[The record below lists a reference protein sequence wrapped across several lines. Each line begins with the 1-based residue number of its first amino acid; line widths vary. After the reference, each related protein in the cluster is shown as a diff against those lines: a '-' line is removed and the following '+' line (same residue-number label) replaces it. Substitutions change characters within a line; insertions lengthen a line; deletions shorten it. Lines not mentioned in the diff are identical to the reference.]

1 MRMAIA
7 AFLLVVLLGGA
18 FLLGHRLGTPARPAA
33 GTGGPAMQAPP
44 QSPPMVEPRL
54 TRIGGAR
61 DGAGVVRGAP
71 IRVQGDAVRSAHA
84 APDRPVMEVGRIR
97 PDARAYLGETMPD
110 AARRGIVYK
119 AVGTLGDA
127 CGVSAPVS
135 TRQTYAGACRAG
147 WVSRQSVQPVAG

>member
-33 GTGGPAMQAPP
+33 GTGGQAMQAPP
-44 QSPPMVEPRL
+44 PSPPMVAPRAV
-54 TRIGGAR
+54 RIGGAT
-61 DGAGVVRGAP
+61 DGADVVRGAP
-71 IRVQGDAVRSAHA
+71 IPVQGGAVRSAHA
-84 APDRPVMEVGRIR
+84 APDLHALEGGRIR
-97 PDARAYLGETMPD
+97 PDARAYPGETMPD
-110 AARRGIVYK
+110 AARRGIIYK
-119 AVGTLGDA
+119 AGRARGDA

-147 WVSRQSVQPVAG
+147 WVSRQSVQPMAG